1 MIKGGDEEKT
11 TLTLLLSYSFTPL
24 LSYSFILLM
33 ITYWR
38 VWSVLAFVQP
48 C

>member
-11 TLTLLLSYSFTPL
+11 TLTLLLFYSLTL
-24 LSYSFILLM
+24 ILFYPIM